1 MGLDQY
7 LFDSSIPNP
16 FDPTDSGPELAYWRK
31 DWNLQNYINSDNGE
45 NVNITLDYCNQ
56 LLADIPHIY
65 ADNDYYRDY
74 STETHKA
81 FTEARKI
88 LKAGGRITYYGNW

>member
-7 LFDSSIPNP
+7 LFDSSTPNP

-31 DWNLQNYINSDNGE
+31 DWNLQNYIGSDNSE
-45 NVNITLDYCNQ
+45 NLNITLDYCNQ

-65 ADNDYYRDY
+65 EDDEHYEATTR
-74 STETHKA
+74 KA

-88 LKAGGRITYYGNW
+88 LKAGGRITYHGNW

>member
-7 LFDSSIPNP
+7 LFDSSTPNP

-31 DWNLQNYINSDNGE
+31 DWNLQNYIGSDNCE
-45 NVNITLDYCNQ
+45 NLNITLDYCNQ
-56 LLADIPHIY
+56 LLADISYIY
-65 ADNDYYRDY
+65 EDDDHYEAATR
-74 STETHKA
+74 KA

-88 LKAGGRITYYGNW
+88 LKAGGRITYHGNW

>member
-31 DWNLQNYINSDNGE
+31 DWNLQNYICSDNCE

-56 LLADIPHIY
+56 LLADISSIY
-65 ADNDYYRDY
+65 EDDDRYEAATY
-74 STETHKA
+74 KA

>member
-7 LFDSSIPNP
+7 LYDSSYPNP
-16 FDPTDSGPELAYWRK
+16 LDPLDSGPELAYWRK
-31 DWNLQNYINSDNGE
+31 DWALQNYIGSANSE
-45 NVNITLDYCNQ
+45 NVDISLDYCNE
-56 LLADIPHIY
+56 LLANLDSIY
-65 ADNDYYRDY
+65 ADDNHYQSATY
-74 STETHKA
+74 KA

>member
-7 LFDSSIPNP
+7 LFDSSTPNP
-16 FDPTDSGPELAYWRK
+16 FDPLDSGPELAYWRK
-31 DWNLQNYINSDNGE
+31 DWNLQNYIGSDNCE
-45 NVNITLDYCNQ
+45 NLNITLDYCNQ

-65 ADNDYYRDY
+65 EDDDHYEAATY
-74 STETHKA
+74 KA

-88 LKAGGRITYYGNW
+88 LKAGGRITYHGNW

>member
-7 LFDSSIPNP
+7 LYDSSYPNP
-16 FDPTDSGPELAYWRK
+16 LDPLDRGSTLAYWRK
-31 DWNLQNYINSDNGE
+31 DWDLQNYIGSDDCE
-45 NVNITLDYCNQ
+45 NRNITLDYCNQ
-56 LLADIPHIY
+56 LLADIHRIY
-65 ADNDYYRDY
+65 EDDDYNEATTY
-74 STETHKA
+74 KA

>member
-7 LFDSSIPNP
+7 LFDSSAPNP

-31 DWNLQNYINSDNGE
+31 DWNLQNYIGSDNCE
-45 NVNITLDYCNQ
+45 NLNITLDYCNQ

-65 ADNDYYRDY
+65 EDDDHYEATTR
-74 STETHKA
+74 KA

>member
-7 LFDSSIPNP
+7 LFDSSTPNP
-16 FDPTDSGPELAYWRK
+16 FNPLDSGPELAYWRK
-31 DWNLQNYINSDNGE
+31 DWNLQNYLCTDNCE
-45 NVNITLDYCNQ
+45 TLEVTLELCDQ
-56 LLADIPHIY
+56 LLVDLPGIY
-65 ADNDYYRDY
+65 SEDDYYQAATY
-74 STETHKA
+74 KA

>member
-7 LFDSSIPNP
+7 LFDSSTPNP
-16 FDPTDSGPELAYWRK
+16 FDPLDSGPELAYWRK
-31 DWNLQNYINSDNGE
+31 DWNLQNYIGSDNCE
-45 NVNITLDYCNQ
+45 NLNITLDYCNQ

-65 ADNDYYRDY
+65 EDDDHY
-74 STETHKA
+74 ETTTYKA

-88 LKAGGRITYYGNW
+88 LKAGGRITYHGNW